1 MNPAGPK
8 NPYLRNKILTASP
21 EELRLMLFDG
31 ALKYAKL
38 ARKVLDPD
46 SPAGKIE
53 SPAGGT
59 KPDYEQSYEN
69 VAKCQKIVLEL
80 STSMKSDAAPEI
92 VAKLNALYTYI
103 YRLLV
108 DVNMERKI
116 EPLDE
121 AIKLLGYER
130 ETWAMLMKKTAQERG
145 EVASQTAGQA
155 SSTPAPTAQQTAL
168 SAYAR
173 SA

>member
-1 MNPAGPK
+1 MNSAGPQ

-46 SPAGKIE
+46 DPAGRVE
-53 SPAGGT
+53 GAAGET
-59 KPDYEQSYEN
+59 KTDYEQSYEN
-69 VAKCQKIVLEL
+69 ITKCQKIVLEL

-92 VAKLNALYTYI
+92 VSKLNALYTYI

-130 ETWAMLMKKTAQERG
+130 ETWAMLMQKNAEERG
-145 EVASQTAGQA
+145 DQPPA
-155 SSTPAPTAQQTAL
+155 PAPTSQQAAL

-173 SA
+173 TA

>member
-1 MNPAGPK
+1 MNPAGPQ

-46 SPAGKIE
+46 DPSGKIE
-53 SPAGGT
+53 SPAGGS

-92 VAKLNALYTYI
+92 VSKLNALYTYI

-116 EPLDE
+116 EPLEE

-130 ETWAMLMKKTAQERG
+130 DTWAMLMKKNAEQRG
-145 EVASQTAGQA
+145 ESAADAPPS
-155 SSTPAPTAQQTAL
+155 PAPTAQQAAL

>member
-1 MNPAGPK
+1 MIPTGPK

-38 ARKVLDPD
+38 ARKVLDPGD
-46 SPAGKIE
+46 PAGKLE
-53 SPAGGT
+53 AASGQT

-69 VAKCQKIVLEL
+69 ISKCQKIVLEL

-92 VAKLNALYTYI
+92 VTKLNALYTYI

-121 AIKLLGYER
+121 AIRLLGYER
-130 ETWAMLMKKTAQERG
+130 ETWAMLMKKNAEQQRG
-145 EVASQTAGQA
+145 GPAADPPA
-155 SSTPAPTAQQTAL
+155 TPAPTAQQAAL